1 MFKLICKKYNLNL
14 DKFYRDYYLDK
25 VKRGE
30 RINKEDLYYCF
41 IESNLQLQEC
51 KEVFDVSYSKLRD
64 DLRYYGIFKSPIQQ
78 QRNREKNCIDKYG
91 VINPSCRKEVK
102 KKRIQTNLER
112 YGYENSSMNPE
123 IKAKTLKTM
132 NERYGGNAPIC
143 DREILEKIKRTNLE
157 RYGAEWQWQTEDGKK
172 RREDVCLEKY
182 GVKYPASLSET
193 QEKIK
198 QTKLKKYGRIN
209 IGQFGTEEHKKAIKE
224 KYGVDHVMQ
233 NEEIKNKIK
242 QTNLKKYGVENVFQ
256 LPEVKEKA
264 KQAIIDKYGVKS
276 ISCIPEI
283 IEKMKEGRARWRES
297 PEYPEKR
304 KLMTEHGWETRKR
317 NGTCNS
323 SKTENKI
330 FELLKQKF
338 IDVKREYKSELYPF
352 HCDFYIP
359 LLDLYIEY
367 QGDWSHGSKGNVIYG
382 PFDRDNINHIKILNE
397 WKEGSKK
404 IANEKNTVGKRN
416 RYANAIEVW
425 TIRDPLKREIAK
437 KNNLNWLEFFTLD
450 EFINWYNSLD

>member
-1 MFKLICKKYNLNL
+1 M
-14 DKFYRDYYLDK
+14 
-25 VKRGE
+25 
-30 RINKEDLYYCF
+30 
-41 IESNLQLQEC
+41 
-51 KEVFDVSYSKLRD
+51 
-64 DLRYYGIFKSPIQQ
+64 
-78 QRNREKNCIDKYG
+78 
-91 VINPSCRKEVK
+91 
-102 KKRIQTNLER
+102 
-112 YGYENSSMNPE
+112 
-123 IKAKTLKTM
+123 
-132 NERYGGNAPIC
+132 
-143 DREILEKIKRTNLE
+143 E

-172 RREDVCLEKY
+172 HREDVCLEKY

-198 QTKLKKYGRIN
+198 QTKLKKYCRIN
-209 IGQFGTEEHKKAIKE
+209 IGQFGTEEHKKAVKE

-242 QTNLKKYGVENVFQ
+242 QTNLKRYGVENIFQ

-304 KLMTEHGWETRKR
+304 KLMTEHSWETRKR

-338 IDVKREYKSELYPF
+338 VDVKREYKSELYPF

-382 PFDRDNINHIKILNE
+382 PFDKDNIDHIKILNE

-416 RYANAIEVW
+416 RYTNAIEVW
-425 TIRDPLKREIAK
+425 TIRDPLKRETAR

-450 EFINWYNSLD
+450 EFMKWYNNI